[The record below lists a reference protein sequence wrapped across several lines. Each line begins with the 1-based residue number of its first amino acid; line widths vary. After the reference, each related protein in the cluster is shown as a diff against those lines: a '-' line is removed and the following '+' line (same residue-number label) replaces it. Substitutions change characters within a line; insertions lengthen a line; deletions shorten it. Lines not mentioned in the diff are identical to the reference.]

1 MEYAYRAKNI
11 TNKPEVNQKLTKKT
25 LIKEYTT
32 EIERLR
38 QDLLA
43 TREKNGVYIA
53 HENYCALQDQI
64 TEQEKE
70 IVGKIEQITQ
80 MNERHEKNL
89 ILFDELNMKIES
101 FQTELETT
109 KTDLQEK
116 QNDLIQTRVALKNA
130 HQAFQEQMY
139 LVSKVDETEKKLQ
152 DQAKKLLSVANE
164 STSDITKLYEKLD
177 RKM

>member
-1 MEYAYRAKNI
+1 M
-11 TNKPEVNQKLTKKT
+11 
-25 LIKEYTT
+25 
-32 EIERLR
+32 
-38 QDLLA
+38 LA

-53 HENYCALQDQI
+53 HENFCALQEQLA
-64 TEQEKE
+64 EQEKE
-70 IVGKIEQITQ
+70 IVVKLEQITT

-109 KTDLQEK
+109 KADLTEK
-116 QNDLIQTRVALKNA
+116 QNDLIQTRIALKNA
-130 HQAFQEQMY
+130 HQAFQEQMH
-139 LVSKVDETEKKLQ
+139 LVSKVDETEKILK

-164 STSDITKLYEKLD
+164 STSDISKLYDKLD